1 ETPPA
6 GRGGPGGGRPPRN
19 APNPRRG
26 SRQGPERRRG
36 ARHRQGQGG
45 GAERLRPAATATH
58 PDDPPPFT
66 PDRRHRPMGLP
77 GGHEPAQ
84 QDAAAAASFLLR
96 PVPRPS
102 TRLGGLNLTPWK
114 DKRHGSGE
122 PRSDAGALH

>member
-1 ETPPA
+1 GEA
-6 GRGGPGGGRPPRN
+6 GGGRAGRVRRAARAPP
-19 APNPRRG
+19 
-26 SRQGPERRRG
+26 
-36 ARHRQGQGG
+36 
-45 GAERLRPAATATH
+45 

-84 QDAAAAASFLLR
+84 QDAAAAAPFLLR

-114 DKRHGSGE
+114 DKDMEAVNLEAMLARFTEHWL
-122 PRSDAGALH
+122 PKKIAQVTDYDIRTLKVQ